1 MRKLTLS
8 AIVASIVIGCATPQ
22 MVVPPEIAQGSEV
35 VAATDRSSM
44 SGAFA
49 NESFKL
55 GKYAVTDVN
64 RDWNSGSAIGVLG
77 FSSEKT
83 KGGYAYKVKSAGV
96 DLSGGCASE
105 TADKSMSLG
114 SGMSVGSSF
123 AKLGCTCSGQ
133 GEPTKVV
140 ISASTSD
147 KYSGDLKTHATSYRV
162 TAIYEA
168 KGMISNGQPTGY
180 RVDGDTPRGA
190 VEVLKP
196 GRAWFERGM
205 DDAERTDLVC
215 LYVGLMLYM
224 PPKDH

>member
-1 MRKLTLS
+1 MHKLTLLVVI
-8 AIVASIVIGCATPQ
+8 ALIVMACGTPH
-22 MVVPPEIAQGSEV
+22 MVVPPEIATASEE

-55 GKYAVTDVN
+55 GKYAITDVD
-64 RDWNSGSAIGVLG
+64 RDWNSGSAVGVLG
-77 FSSEKT
+77 FSSEKS
-83 KGGYAYKVKSAGV
+83 KGGYAYKVKAQGV
-96 DLSGGCASE
+96 DLAGGCVSE

-147 KYSGDLKTHATSYRV
+147 KYSGDLKTHAASYRV
-162 TAIYEA
+162 AAIYEA

-180 RVDGDTPRGA
+180 RVDGETPRGA

-196 GRAWFERGM
+196 GRAWFARGM